1 MLINYV
7 VSKCIYMIMICC
19 IVIFECL
26 KMLLFLSNYALQF
39 SICNIFLKPALVVL
53 GIVAA
58 VWGLDEALCC

>member
-26 KMLLFLSNYALQF
+26 KMLFLSNYALQF
-39 SICNIFLKPALVVL
+39 SIWNIFLKPALVVL